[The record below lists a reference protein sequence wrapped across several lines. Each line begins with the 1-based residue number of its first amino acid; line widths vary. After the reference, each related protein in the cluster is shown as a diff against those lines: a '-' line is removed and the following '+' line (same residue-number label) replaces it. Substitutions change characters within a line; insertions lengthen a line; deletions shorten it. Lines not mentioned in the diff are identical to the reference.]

1 MVYRMPS
8 LIETVRIR
16 NGAAPLWYLHLRRL
30 AASCKVLGVPLPG
43 ELPTPSGG
51 VDRVHRLEVGPE
63 GLVVS
68 ERAVGGMEP
77 VSLVRAR
84 VIHRPYPHKTTE
96 RSQFERALE
105 EARVA
110 GADDAVLLTR
120 GGHIAECA
128 IWGVFWWDGDRL
140 CTPSLDLGV
149 LPGVAR
155 ARLVELA
162 GDISER
168 KATPAEIEG
177 RSLFVANSVRGVVP
191 VARFEGRPVPQDSGT
206 SRLSASFW
214 S

>member
-16 NGAAPLWYLHLRRL
+16 HGAAPLWYLHLRRL
-30 AASCKVLGVPLPG
+30 ASSCKALGVPLPG

-51 VDRVHRLEVGPE
+51 VDRVHRLEVGPR

-84 VIHRPYPHKTTE
+84 VVHRPYPHKTTE

-110 GADDAVLLTR
+110 GADDGVLLTE

-128 IWGVFWWDGDRL
+128 IWGIFWWDGDRL

-191 VARFEGRPVPQDSGT
+191 VVRFEGRPVPQDSGT